1 MSFFNTAIRKK
12 DVFMALPYY
21 RGPAL
26 GGIFLF
32 QRLYPVDIVFR
43 FLCHNGAQCKERDK
57 VRERHESVNDVGKRP
72 HKRNLKIRAAEN
84 GEYV

>member
-26 GGIFLF
+26 AEAFILFLPF
-32 QRLYPVDIVFR
+32 AQDRYACIRSESSR
-43 FLCHNGAQCKERDK
+43 FSA
-57 VRERHESVNDVGKRP
+57 
-72 HKRNLKIRAAEN
+72 
-84 GEYV
+84 

>member
-26 GGIFLF
+26 EGCVFYALF
-32 QRLYPVDIVFR
+32 CYGDRPARPVPFHIIAKLFG
-43 FLCHNGAQCKERDK
+43 NETKGNER
-57 VRERHESVNDVGKRP
+57 S
-72 HKRNLKIRAAEN
+72 
-84 GEYV
+84 